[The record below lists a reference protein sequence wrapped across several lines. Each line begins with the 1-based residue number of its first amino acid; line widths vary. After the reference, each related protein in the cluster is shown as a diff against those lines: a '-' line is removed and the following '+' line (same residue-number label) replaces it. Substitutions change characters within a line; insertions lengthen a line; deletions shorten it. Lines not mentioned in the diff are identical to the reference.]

1 MQFIGKAYSLKPTGK
16 GGGRNAILTEAD
28 NLVLDIIGSDSP
40 AVIGLKVRESRIETV
55 EFDEVMKDDA
65 DTSVGGVNI
74 ASHVVA
80 SSRDGFSGSIMAGV
94 GVKSATIARARIAG
108 ASVGYSNL
116 AGVKLAGASIGG
128 AGVASAAVPNAG
140 VASAAV
146 PNAGVAGAAVPG
158 GDVPGATISSIG
170 VAGAALSSVGVEK
183 ASVSCTRVGG
193 AGVSSERV
201 GYLCGSSGSRTLFG
215 QTIKPVRKRQ
225 AQKMIGSFSDNRE
238 DVSHKKRELKI
249 ENFELSN
256 YKLKLEI
263 RKLELELGYTL
274 QIQLTYKGIIS

>member
-128 AGVASAAVPNAG
+128 AG